1 MNIYEISGRHVDI
14 TDAMR
19 SYITD
24 RLNELGPLSEEV
36 VDAKVV
42 VSYKAN
48 PKVREAAKVEVQL
61 NLPNTI
67 VRAEERSEDAYAAID
82 KVAGKLER
90 QLKRYTGRR
99 QAKRRPAPS
108 TTEAAPT
115 NAASADLGEHSEHA
129 RELGMD
135 SISRIKKH
143 VLRPMTPDDATLQ
156 MEGLGHGFYMF
167 RNATS
172 GEINVVYMRHDGSY
186 GLLEPAG

>member
-19 SYITD
+19 NYITD

-48 PKVREAAKVEVQL
+48 PKVRKAAKVEVQL

-67 VRAEERSEDAYAAID
+67 VRAEERSKDAYAAID
-82 KVAGKLER
+82 KVTSKLER

-99 QAKRRPAPS
+99 QAKRRPAHA
-108 TTEAAPT
+108 TEPAPT
-115 NAASADLGEHSEHA
+115 NEGSDLGKHHEHT

-135 SISRIKKH
+135 SISRVKKH
-143 VLRPMTPDDATLQ
+143 VLRPMTPDDATLH

-167 RNATS
+167 RNAATK
-172 GEINVVYMRHDGSY
+172 EINVVYMRHDGSY
-186 GLLEPAG
+186 GLLEPAS